1 MPFQTTPSSEWT
13 YICIYV
19 YIYHICIFRV
29 LVSSRVYIYDIQFTQ
44 EIYNH
49 QALSKYPWTWG
60 KNKKSRN
67 KGNK

>member
-1 MPFQTTPSSEWT
+1 MYK
-13 YICIYV
+13 YIPHMCIYI
-19 YIYHICIFRV
+19 YI
-29 LVSSRVYIYDIQFTQ
+29 YIYDIQFTQ